1 MDIYWTMLRCLNTDH
16 CVTFGSENKKKD
28 KLEREMKELRF
39 SMDAKQNDVKAKQAQ
54 VLENQE
60 QVDKLDMQL
69 KEQKGVTDKAQKEL
83 DLVLQKVCHLQRLID
98 FLMYCKPGLSISS
111 NWKGY

>member
-1 MDIYWTMLRCLNTDH
+1 
-16 CVTFGSENKKKD
+16 
-28 KLEREMKELRF
+28 
-39 SMDAKQNDVKAKQAQ
+39 MDAKQNDVKAKQAQ

-83 DLVLQKVCHLQRLID
+83 DLVLQKVCHLIFYVL
-98 FLMYCKPGLSISS
+98 
-111 NWKGY
+111 

>member
-1 MDIYWTMLRCLNTDH
+1 
-16 CVTFGSENKKKD
+16 
-28 KLEREMKELRF
+28 
-39 SMDAKQNDVKAKQAQ
+39 MDAKQNDVKAKQAQ

-83 DLVLQKVCHLQRLID
+83 DLVLQKVCHLQR
-98 FLMYCKPGLSISS
+98 
-111 NWKGY
+111 

>member
-1 MDIYWTMLRCLNTDH
+1 MVTRNSRMGILDCVAFVKTDQ
-16 CVTFGSENKKKD
+16 CVTSGSENKKKD
-28 KLEREMKELRF
+28 KLEREMKELRS

-83 DLVLQKVCHLQRLID
+83 DLVLQKVCHLQQ
-98 FLMYCKPGLSISS
+98 
-111 NWKGY
+111 